1 MSKKSQVK
9 PNHQSPPGPIGNT
22 QGLIVPD
29 TAPNL
34 HGNNAPAIK
43 PTKEEKSWWESWG
56 SDVIHTGL
64 HVVGLIPGVGEI
76 ADGANALIYL
86 AEGDK
91 VNAAISAAAMIPG
104 AGMAATGAKYGKKV
118 VGAVAEGVAKKGG
131 REAAEAAAEKGVKEA
146 TEETAEQAAKKG
158 KPGGKDKGNP
168 RCILRPFSPDTCKA
182 EGRTGHHVVPD
193 RVFRTGPRGS
203 SHPYGITEAQGLVIC
218 VDGANASRSKEHG
231 QIHALYDPLERVAGL
246 AGNPPGTAKLGILEA
261 AGAFSAGKITGCNP
275 ILLEAQLR
283 AYHQLKGLNVD
294 TVVRAD
300 PTGKI
305 PFDFSKIGNTTP
317 GGPLR

>member
-1 MSKKSQVK
+1 M
-9 PNHQSPPGPIGNT
+9 
-22 QGLIVPD
+22 PD

-64 HVVGLIPGVGEI
+64 DVVGLIPGVGEI

-218 VDGANASRSKEHG
+218 VVGANASRSKEHG

>member
-64 HVVGLIPGVGEI
+64 DVVGLIPGVGEI

-146 TEETAEQAAKKG
+146 TDETAEQAAKKG

>member
-1 MSKKSQVK
+1 MSTKSQVK

-64 HVVGLIPGVGEI
+64 DVVGLIPGVGEI

>member
-1 MSKKSQVK
+1 MSNKSQVK

-64 HVVGLIPGVGEI
+64 DVVGLIPGVGEI